1 MRRERESDYVYMRWR
16 ERRVIECIHIRE
28 RERERMRMR
37 EMKIMMSELCNDDSR

>member
-1 MRRERESDYVYMRWR
+1 MCTY
-16 ERRVIECIHIRE
+16 E